1 MHPIRRGVMPTD
13 RVHRLPQQAQPRAIP
28 PHRPQPQHRTQPHI
42 LETRGNAAQR
52 RLKRRLATEKH
63 APATRPLTAALI
75 SCLGTATPGPHALAS
90 LSVACT
96 GTTAPSADSCDTR
109 VATDDDAGSSSL
121 SLFFL
126 VLLVRSDSGPTHRN
140 GHLSVVRVSG
150 RSPLRHSANF
160 FFE

>member
-1 MHPIRRGVMPTD
+1 MVQCHVSTSPCAAMCAHGPINKPSTEPDRAALHPLRRAAPVTSRCTRYVALHPIRRGVMPTD

-75 SCLGTATPGPHALAS
+75 SCLGTAPPKPLEEPTETLE
-90 LSVACT
+90 L
-96 GTTAPSADSCDTR
+96 DR
-109 VATDDDAGSSSL
+109 GSSNL
-121 SLFFL
+121 EGM
-126 VLLVRSDSGPTHRN
+126 VT
-140 GHLSVVRVSG
+140 
-150 RSPLRHSANF
+150 
-160 FFE
+160 